1 MPDSIVGQLLLSRAT
16 RDWSILRDLAEHGEP
31 YRRNLLRFH
40 RERGVSDAAEQALRQ
55 RVDEALEG
63 LTLLEAGVEVGL
75 LTEAEAGF
83 DRIDGLT
90 TLLATSSA
98 FVRYADNYL
107 SLSLRFVAERLQVPL
122 PAEEGVLN
130 LLPVPRP
137 CPPPVDRAACRSDH
151 AVSRFLTI
159 EPVGADPNVALALR
173 FLDDFTTKDLPEA
186 ERPELGPA
194 AARTPPSDQIRFELW
209 LRGLSERKANDAYF
223 QAIFDGLLSYA
234 AVKTAFYLDLECEG
248 PGDSPSVDVTSNMVV
263 APAPTTSPRST
274 SVARIEGSTDED
286 RLYAWVRSEGAR
298 GGFLASNPVT
308 ARFGLV
314 DLYWLA
320 RLLRADVS
328 PTGTVS
334 YTHTSWLE
342 LIAQRLDREH
352 QHQAAETARAYEDL
366 LRTVLDFTCDL
377 VQNAVDI
384 VVAFL
389 DATTSDGRPAQPDT
403 TITWRAAFDA
413 ELDEIRQQRRD
424 RLGAE
429 PPRRVPA
436 AVAAMA
442 AAAPPTPP
450 APPRPSPAGTDD
462 QGRPRADGPGRV
474 GWSRRVRTGEHER
487 ELVGL
492 AISGGGIRSATF
504 GLGVLQGLQE
514 LDLLRKVDYLSTVSG
529 GGYIGSWLTA
539 NVKRSRYWLTQP
551 TQWTASIAHLRRYSN
566 YLAPRS
572 GLFSADTWSMWGTWI
587 RNMLLVQVGAVA
599 WLGVA
604 MAAVVLAGLAFGSGA
619 APGTVA
625 AAVTTGLVLL
635 TVAVLGHTWRERP
648 SSSESL
654 VQATV
659 AAPALVGA
667 YLASAV
673 LWHYSGGASA
683 DLRYG
688 QALQEGLR
696 QPLVS
701 QALFVLFGCFIAL
714 SYCAAD
720 RVGWFVRSLLALGA
734 GVVATLV
741 TYAATTALFWAY
753 AVWNATP
760 TITMWFA
767 FAFGPSLL
775 LLAATAGVV
784 AMIGI
789 VGLDSAD
796 WRREWWTRLGSW
808 LGMYAAASLALSGAT
823 IFGPWCLLAL
833 FEALGSTHWAG
844 WSSWGTVIGWLVTV
858 LGGLVAGNSERSD
871 GRAGDSAL
879 GRAMSAFAGV
889 AAVVFIAGALCLVA
903 TLVHVLV
910 VKLAIAN
917 AAGTYLPIGVA
928 AYWENLG
935 RMTAVGVLGTA
946 APLLIVAGISS
957 LRVDLNV
964 FGLNQFYRNRIV
976 RCYLGAT
983 RWQPGKRRPHKFTAF
998 DAADD
1003 LPLSHLRQHA
1013 PDGVPFRGPFPIV
1026 NGSLNLG
1033 GSADL
1038 SLHTRHSA
1046 SFIMTPL
1053 HCGADR
1059 PAVGYAPIVS
1069 NDLAFAGG
1077 VTLGQAVSI
1086 SGAAASPNMG
1096 YDTSPLV
1103 SFLLTMFNVRLAW
1116 WFPNPGRDTWSAS
1129 RLYWGVLYLLN
1140 ETLGLAD
1147 ETSRFVNVS
1156 DGGHFENL
1164 GIYELVRR
1172 RCTVIIASDGECDA
1186 DLTFG
1191 SLGRV
1196 IRMCR
1201 IDFNADIDLDVES
1214 IRRMKESPN
1223 SRSHC
1228 AVGRI
1233 TYSNGSIGYLVYL
1246 KASLSGDEPVDV
1258 QQYRDGHA
1266 AFPHES
1272 TADQFFA
1279 EDQFESYRKLGHHIA
1294 GVTFRGTS
1302 DCANVT
1308 AMARRL
1314 SDIWVAESEA
1324 AGKFVTQTEALVAL
1338 WERMRATPGLAAL
1351 LQELHGTPLGS
1362 NASSSRAP
1370 DDEQVI
1376 CLELLQLMEN
1386 TFLALRLDEHWTHP
1400 DNRGWVELFS
1410 MWARSATLRAVWN
1423 SSRST
1428 YGIRF
1433 EHFCR
1438 QRLGL

>member
-16 RDWSILRDLAEHGEP
+16 RDWSILRDLAAHGEP

-40 RERGVSDAAEQALRQ
+40 RERGVSDAEEQVLRQ
-55 RVDEALEG
+55 RVDDALEG

-75 LTEAEAGF
+75 LTEAEADF
-83 DRIDGLT
+83 ASIDGLA
-90 TLLATSSA
+90 TLLSTSSA

-107 SLSLRFVAERLQVPL
+107 SLSLRFIAERLQVAL
-122 PAEEGVLN
+122 PSDQGQLN
-130 LLPVPRP
+130 ELPVPRP
-137 CPPPVDRAACRSDH
+137 CPPPVDRVVCRSEH

-159 EPVGADPNVALALR
+159 EPAGSDPNIALALR
-173 FLDDFTTKDLPEA
+173 FLDDFTTKDLPPGAEHAEVGPEA
-186 ERPELGPA
+186 T
-194 AARTPPSDQIRFELW
+194 ARTPPSDQIRFELW
-209 LRGLSERKANDAYF
+209 LRGLSERKATDPYF
-223 QAIFDGLLSYA
+223 ETIFDGLLSFA
-234 AVKTAFYLDLECEG
+234 DLKTDFYLDLECEG
-248 PGDSPSVDVTSNMVV
+248 PGAVAGVDLAANMV
-263 APAPTTSPRST
+263 PPSPPTTSPRST
-274 SVARIEGSTDED
+274 SMARIIGNTDED
-286 RLYAWVRSEGAR
+286 RLSVWVGSAGAR
-298 GGFLASNPVT
+298 GGFLASNPIT
-308 ARFGLV
+308 ARFGLL

-334 YTHTSWLE
+334 YSHTSWLE
-342 LIAQRLDREH
+342 LIAQRMDRDQ
-352 QHQAAETARAYEDL
+352 QHQSAETVRAYEDL
-366 LRTVLDFTCDL
+366 LRVVLDYTCDL
-377 VQNAVDI
+377 VQNSVDI
-384 VVAFL
+384 VVAYL
-389 DATTSDGRPAQPDT
+389 DATTADGRPSQPGT
-403 TITWRAAFDA
+403 TVTWRAAFDA
-413 ELDEIRQQRRD
+413 ELHEIQRQRRD
-424 RLGAE
+424 RLGVE
-429 PPRRVPA
+429 PSRRVYGADTPEPA
-436 AVAAMA
+436 SP
-442 AAAPPTPP
+442 PPT
-450 APPRPSPAGTDD
+450 DD
-462 QGRPRADGPGRV
+462 GQPGRPRPGGPGRV

-566 YLAPRS
+566 YLAPNS

-587 RNMLLVQVGAVA
+587 RNMVLVQVGAVA

-604 MAAVVLAGLAFGSGA
+604 MAAVTLAGLAFGSGA
-619 APGTVA
+619 APDAVA
-625 AAVTTGLVLL
+625 SAVTGGMVLL
-635 TVAVLGHTWRERP
+635 TLAVLAHTWRQSP
-648 SSSESL
+648 STSEGL

-659 AAPALVGA
+659 VAPALLGA
-667 YLASAV
+667 YLAAAV
-673 LWHYSGGASA
+673 LWYHAGGVSP

-688 QALQEGLR
+688 AALQAGLLLPAV
-696 QPLVS
+696 QHVLI
-701 QALFVLFGCFIAL
+701 VLFACFIAL
-714 SYCAAD
+714 SWCAAD
-720 RVGWFVRSLLALGA
+720 RVGAAVRTLLALLGA
-734 GVVATLV
+734 AVATVL
-741 TYAATTALFWAY
+741 TYAATVALFWAY
-753 AVWNATP
+753 VNWNATP
-760 TITMWFA
+760 DITVWFA

-789 VGLDSAD
+789 VGLDSND

-808 LGMYAAASLALSGAT
+808 LGMYAAGSLALSGAT
-823 IFGPWCLLAL
+823 IFGPWCLFAL
-833 FEALGSTHWAG
+833 FEALGSSEWAG
-844 WSSWGTVIGWLVTV
+844 WSGWATVLGWVGTV
-858 LGGLVAGNSERSD
+858 LGGLLAGNSERSD
-871 GRAGDSAL
+871 GRGSTSPIAA
-879 GRAMSAFAGV
+879 AMSIFARV

-903 TLVHVLV
+903 TLVHVLL
-910 VKLAIAN
+910 VKLAIATS
-917 AAGTYLPIGVA
+917 AGDYVPIGMA
-928 AYWENLG
+928 AYWNNLA
-935 RMTAVGVLGTA
+935 RMTSIGVLSTA
-946 APLLIVAGISS
+946 APLLAIAGLSS

-998 DAADD
+998 DGDDD
-1003 LPLSHLRQHA
+1003 LPLSHLRQDA
-1013 PDGVPFRGPFPIV
+1013 PDGIPFRGPFPIV
-1026 NGSLNLG
+1026 NGALNLG
-1033 GSADL
+1033 GSPDL

-1046 SFIMTPL
+1046 SFVMTPL

-1059 PAVGYAPIVS
+1059 PAVGYAPVKQG
-1069 NDLAFAGG
+1069 DMAFAGG

-1116 WFPNPGRDTWSAS
+1116 WFPNPGRHTWSAT

-1140 ETLGLAD
+1140 ETLGLAN
-1147 ETSRFVNVS
+1147 ETSGFVNVS

-1172 RCTVIIASDGECDA
+1172 RCTVIIASDGECDSN
-1186 DLTFG
+1186 LTFG

-1214 IRRMKESPN
+1214 IRRMQGSQN

-1233 TYSNGSIGYLVYL
+1233 TYSNGSIGYLIYL

-1258 QQYRDGHA
+1258 QQYRDSHA

-1272 TADQFFA
+1272 TGDQFFA

-1314 SDIWVAESEA
+1314 ADIWVAESEA

-1338 WERMRATPGLAAL
+1338 WERMRATPGLTAL

-1362 NASSSRAP
+1362 TASSPRTP

-1386 TFLALRLDEHWTHP
+1386 TFLELRLDEHWTHP

-1410 MWARSATLRAVWN
+1410 LWARSATLRAVWN